1 METENI
7 NEMIEEFYKLKG
19 QFEDKMIQV
28 KSRIRKNKSY
38 KTKNDKMRE
47 IQNYK
52 YKCIKCGKEGKM
64 NFEVGPNQLKVACP
78 VENNPCDLLI
88 NIRTDK
94 VENYYNYYDKTKKL
108 LENLKEEIIKKK
120 LDLLYDLESEDV
132 VLQEFERVKED
143 YSGQQK
149 KLKNIIES
157 FEKMTKYPQKNNETN
172 EVVMTD
178 INAEVDRLT
187 KLLNANITEF
197 NEKIKKEGPKGAM
210 DYYITDILEQQ
221 NKIRQIKYYNGFKLV
236 EAKKPNDS
244 TSFLGEKPKDDGK
257 KKKIDKSVYEYK
269 VHEKK
274 ISYKNQEVIKKA
286 GNVIEYMRSALE
298 SDSDDEFDAMERP
311 VKGPKPLKIKIP
323 TEKGGD
329 TDEADSPVYIP
340 GVTNQEPTSPA
351 WVPTSPSYSPTSP
364 SYSPTSPTYSPTSP
378 SYSPTSPTY
387 SPTSPTYSP
396 TSPTYSP
403 TEPTSSQLQE
413 VNLDDL
419 KPEK

>member
-1 METENI
+1 
-7 NEMIEEFYKLKG
+7 
-19 QFEDKMIQV
+19 
-28 KSRIRKNKSY
+28 
-38 KTKNDKMRE
+38 MRE

-64 NFEVGPNQLKVACP
+64 NFEIGPNQLKVSCP

-108 LENLKEEIIKKK
+108 LENIKEEIIKKK

-132 VLQEFERVKED
+132 ILQEFERVKED
-143 YSGQQK
+143 YGEQQK
-149 KLKNIIES
+149 KLKGIIES

-172 EVVMTD
+172 EVVMAD

-187 KLLNANITEF
+187 KTLNANITEF

-210 DYYITDILEQQ
+210 NYYITDILEQQ

-286 GNVIEYMRSALE
+286 GNVIEYMRSAVE
-298 SDSDDEFDAMERP
+298 SDSDNEFDQMEKP

-323 TEKGGD
+323 TEKAGD
-329 TDEADSPVYIP
+329 TDEPDSPVYIPGVTNQEPDSPVYIP

-351 WVPTSPSYSPTSP
+351 WVPTSPTYDPDKPPSP
-364 SYSPTSPTYSPTSP
+364 SWSPESPKYSPTSPTKPTSP
-378 SYSPTSPTY
+378 VI
-387 SPTSPTYSP
+387 
-396 TSPTYSP
+396 
-403 TEPTSSQLQE
+403 EE

>member
-28 KSRIRKNKSY
+28 KSRIRKNKAY

-64 NFEVGPNQLKVACP
+64 NFEIGPNQLKVSCP

-143 YSGQQK
+143 YGEQQK
-149 KLKNIIES
+149 KLKGILES

-187 KLLNANITEF
+187 KILNANITEF
-197 NEKIKKEGPKGAM
+197 NEKIKKEGPIGAM

-286 GNVIEYMRSALE
+286 GNVIEHMRSSVE
-298 SDSDDEFDAMERP
+298 SDSDDEFDSMERP

-323 TEKGGD
+323 TEKAGD
-329 TDEADSPVYIP
+329 TEEPDSPVYIP
-340 GVTNQEPTSPA
+340 GVTNQVPKSPEYSPTSPKYD
-351 WVPTSPSYSPTSP
+351 PNKPPSPSWTPESPKYSPTSP
-364 SYSPTSPTYSPTSP
+364 SWTPESPKYSPTGPP
-378 SYSPTSPTY
+378 SS
-387 SPTSPTYSP
+387 
-396 TSPTYSP
+396 
-403 TEPTSSQLQE
+403 ELEE
-413 VNLDDL
+413 VNLDEL

>member
-1 METENI
+1 METENV
-7 NEMIEEFYKLKG
+7 NEMIEEFYKLKA

-28 KSRIRKNKSY
+28 KSRIRKNKAY

-64 NFEVGPNQLKVACP
+64 NFEIGPNQLKVSCP

-108 LENLKEEIIKKK
+108 LENIKEEIIKKK

-132 VLQEFERVKED
+132 ILQEFERVKED
-143 YSGQQK
+143 YGEQQK
-149 KLKNIIES
+149 KLKGIIES

-172 EVVMTD
+172 EVVMAD

-187 KLLNANITEF
+187 KTLNANITEF
-197 NEKIKKEGPKGAM
+197 NEKIKKEGPKGVM
-210 DYYITDILEQQ
+210 NYYITDILEQQ

-286 GNVIEYMRSALE
+286 GNVIEYMRSAVE
-298 SDSDDEFDAMERP
+298 SDSDNEFDQMEKP

-323 TEKGGD
+323 TEKAGD
-329 TDEADSPVYIP
+329 TDEPDSPVYIP

-351 WVPTSPSYSPTSP
+351 WTPESPKYDPDKPPSASWTPESPKYSPTSP
-364 SYSPTSPTYSPTSP
+364 SWTPESPKYSPTSPTKPTSP
-378 SYSPTSPTY
+378 VI
-387 SPTSPTYSP
+387 
-396 TSPTYSP
+396 
-403 TEPTSSQLQE
+403 EE